1 MSPDMQV
8 TLIDTRMGGHA
19 GMTAAYLVHDSA
31 PALVDTGTALSA
43 PIVLAA
49 LRDLGL
55 GPDDLAWIVVT
66 HVHLDHAGGAGALAA
81 AFPRARVVVHE
92 VGARHLADPTR
103 LVASSA
109 RVHGPLM
116 DTAYGVPQPIPT
128 ERIVAAGDRHR
139 VPLGTR
145 SLELL
150 VTPGHAKHHLAAFD
164 PLAGTLFTGDAAG
177 LLVHPMRAPRPATP
191 PPDFDLEAARTSL
204 ATMAERDA
212 EHLLL
217 AHFGAV
223 ATPSAWLSTMDRI
236 HLDWCAVAK
245 QAGPSPNDI
254 EAALLAAFADDE
266 GLRNADPARFALFG
280 GFQANALG
288 LAHWL
293 GGH

>member
-1 MSPDMQV
+1 MPAQV
-8 TLIDTRMGGHA
+8 TLIDTMMGGLA
-19 GMTAAYLVHDSA
+19 AMTAAYLVHDTA

-49 LRDLGL
+49 LRDVGL
-55 GPDDLAWIVVT
+55 GAGDLAWIVVT

-92 VGARHLADPTR
+92 AGARHLADPTR

-116 DTAYGVPQPIPT
+116 DTAYGVPQPVPA
-128 ERIVAAGDRHR
+128 ERIVAAGDRHQ
-139 VPLGTR
+139 VPLGAR

-150 VTPGHAKHHLAAFD
+150 VTPGHAKHHLVAFD
-164 PLAGTLFTGDAAG
+164 SGTGSLFTGDAAG
-177 LLVHPMRAPRPATP
+177 LLVHPMRTPRPATP
-191 PPDFDLEAARTSL
+191 PPDFDLDAARTSL
-204 ATMAERDA
+204 ARMAERDA
-212 EHLLL
+212 KHLLL

-223 ATPSAWLSTMDRI
+223 ATPSAWLSTMDQI
-236 HLDWCAVAK
+236 HVDWCAVAK
-245 QAGPSPNDI
+245 AAGPEPDDV
-254 EAALLAAFADDE
+254 EAALLATFADDE
-266 GLRNADPARFALFG
+266 GLRDVDPARFALFG

-293 GGH
+293 STH